1 MGADHLTEV
10 VVGEEEAGEEVREKV
25 GVVEEDYREAVA
37 ESRRRM
43 VVVEE
48 HRTRQAVKVNII
60 FAIQKNHGIEYLG
73 IELTGAPYGVDP

>member
-10 VVGEEEAGEEVREKV
+10 VVGEVEAGAEVREKV
-25 GVVEEDYREAVA
+25 GVVEEDYREAAA

-43 VVVEE
+43 VVVVE
-48 HRTRQAVKVNII
+48 HRTRQAVKVII